1 MDFSNLKEK
10 LRNLAPLELLN
21 KLKEALLAIWSNV
34 FSLVEGIV
42 GRLFGGGSFSPS
54 GEGEDNH
61 RAEKKRLILFGL
73 CGVTVLLLG
82 LLIFIIVRNV
92 SGSRRTGS
100 SSVASGLSIPAEE
113 LFYPREPDFLPGFL
127 PERERRRFWSLDDIR
142 LYWKAPE
149 NSVWWMEEITST
161 VDSLMEGVP

>member
-34 FSLVEGIV
+34 FSFAEGIV
-42 GRLFGGGSFSPS
+42 SRFLGGGSFNPS
-54 GEGEDNH
+54 GEDDDKH
-61 RAEKKRLILFGL
+61 RVEKKRLILFGL

-92 SGSRRTGS
+92 SRSQGGS

-113 LFYPREPDFLPGFL
+113 LFFPREPDFLPGFL
-127 PERERRRFWSLDDIR
+127 PERERRRFWSLDEIR
-142 LYWKAPE
+142 PYWKAPG